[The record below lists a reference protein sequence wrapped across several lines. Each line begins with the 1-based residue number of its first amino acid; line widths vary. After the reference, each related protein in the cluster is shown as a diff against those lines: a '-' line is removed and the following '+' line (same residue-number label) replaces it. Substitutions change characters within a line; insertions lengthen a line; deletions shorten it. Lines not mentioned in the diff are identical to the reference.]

1 MTDHSHRFLFDNT
14 DIRGELIQLDASFK
28 EVMEIHHYPPAVA
41 SMIGQFMAASALL
54 GSTIK
59 FDGSLI
65 LQARSEGQIPVIMA
79 EYNSDRSIRAI
90 ARQAETATSND
101 FSQLLGGGTLA
112 ITIEPLEGQPYQGV
126 VALTGDNLASSVE
139 YYFSQSEQ
147 LDTILILASNGDKAA
162 GLLLQALPPSA
173 NIDTLMREDRWLTAK
188 QLVATISD
196 DELLNLD
203 AETLLYRLFHEDGV
217 RMLES
222 DDIKFNCP
230 CSTERVSI
238 ALTSIGETEARAII
252 EEDGKI
258 EMNCEFCNSNYQFFG
273 ADIDNLFNSKGD
285 NSLH

>member
-1 MTDHSHRFLFDNT
+1 MTDLSHRFLFDNT
-14 DIRGELIQLDASFK
+14 DIRGEIIQLDASFK

-65 LQARSEGQIPVIMA
+65 LQARSQGQIPVIMA

-101 FSQLLGGGTLA
+101 FSQLLGDGTLA
-112 ITIEPLEGQPYQGV
+112 ITIDPLEGNRYQGL
-126 VALTGDNLASSVE
+126 VALTGDNLASAVE
-139 YYFSQSEQ
+139 YYFTQSEQ
-147 LDTILILASNGDKAA
+147 IDTILVLASSDGKAA

-173 NIDTLMREDRWLTAK
+173 NVDTVMREDRWLSAK

-203 AETLLYRLFHEDGV
+203 ARTLLYRLFHEDGV

-222 DDIKFNCP
+222 DAIKFNCH
-230 CSTERVSI
+230 CSSERVST
-238 ALTSIGETEARAII
+238 ALTSIGESEARAII

-258 EMNCEFCNSNYQFFG
+258 EMNCEFCNSNYQFLA
-273 ADIDNLFNSKGD
+273 ADIDNLFNSKGGK
-285 NSLH
+285 SLH

>member
-1 MTDHSHRFLFDNT
+1 MTDLSHRFLFDNT
-14 DIRGELIQLDASFK
+14 DIRGEIIQLDASFK

-41 SMIGQFMAASALL
+41 SMIGQFMAASVLL

-59 FDGSLI
+59 FDGSLT
-65 LQARSEGQIPVIMA
+65 LQARSQGQIPVIMA

-101 FSQLLGGGTLA
+101 FSQLLGDGTLA
-112 ITIEPLEGQPYQGV
+112 ITIDPLEGKRYQGL
-126 VALTGDNLASSVE
+126 VALTGDNLASAVE
-139 YYFSQSEQ
+139 YYFIQSEQ
-147 LDTILILASNGDKAA
+147 LDTILVLASSDGKAA

-173 NIDTLMREDRWLTAK
+173 GIDTAMREDRWLSAK

-203 AETLLYRLFHEDGV
+203 AQTLLYRLFHEDGV

-222 DDIKFNCP
+222 DAVKFNCH
-230 CSTERVSI
+230 CSSERVST
-238 ALTSIGETEARAII
+238 ALTSIGESEVRSII

-258 EMNCEFCNSNYQFFG
+258 EMHCEFCNSNYQFFS
-273 ADIDNLFNSKGD
+273 ADIDNLFNSKSD

>member
-1 MTDHSHRFLFDNT
+1 MTDLSHRFLFDNT
-14 DIRGELIQLDASFK
+14 DIRGEIIQLDASFK

-41 SMIGQFMAASALL
+41 SMIGQFMAASVLL

-59 FDGSLI
+59 FDGSLT
-65 LQARSEGQIPVIMA
+65 LQARSQGQIPVIMA
-79 EYNSDRSIRAI
+79 EYNSDRSVRAI

-101 FSQLLGGGTLA
+101 FSQLLGDGTLA
-112 ITIEPLEGQPYQGV
+112 ITIDPLEGKRYQGL
-126 VALTGDNLASSVE
+126 VALTGDNLASAVE
-139 YYFSQSEQ
+139 YYFIQSEQ
-147 LDTILILASNGDKAA
+147 LDTILVLASSDGKAA

-173 NIDTLMREDRWLTAK
+173 GIDTAMREDRWLSAK

-203 AETLLYRLFHEDGV
+203 AQTLLYRLFHEDGV

-222 DDIKFNCP
+222 DAVKFNCH
-230 CSTERVSI
+230 CSSERVAT
-238 ALTSIGETEARAII
+238 ALTSIGESEVRSII

-258 EMNCEFCNSNYQFFG
+258 EMNCEFCNSNYQFFST
-273 ADIDNLFNSKGD
+273 DIDNLFNSKGD

>member
-1 MTDHSHRFLFDNT
+1 MTDLSHRFLFDNT
-14 DIRGELIQLDASFK
+14 DIRGEIIQLDASFK

-41 SMIGQFMAASALL
+41 SMIGQFMAASVLL

-59 FDGSLI
+59 FDGSLT
-65 LQARSEGQIPVIMA
+65 LQARSQGQIPVIMA

-101 FSQLLGGGTLA
+101 FSQLLGDGTLA
-112 ITIEPLEGQPYQGV
+112 ITIDPLEGKRYQGL
-126 VALTGDNLASSVE
+126 VALTGDSLAAAVE
-139 YYFSQSEQ
+139 YYFIQSEQ
-147 LDTILILASNGDKAA
+147 LDTILVLASSDGKAA

-173 NIDTLMREDRWLTAK
+173 GIDTAMREDRWLSAK

-203 AETLLYRLFHEDGV
+203 AQTLLYRLFHEDGV

-222 DDIKFNCP
+222 DAVKFNCH
-230 CSTERVSI
+230 CSSERVAT
-238 ALTSIGETEARAII
+238 ALTSIGESEVRSII

-258 EMNCEFCNSNYQFFG
+258 EMNCEFCNSNYQFFS
-273 ADIDNLFNSKGD
+273 ADIDNLFNSQGG

>member
-1 MTDHSHRFLFDNT
+1 MTDLSHRFLFDNT
-14 DIRGELIQLDASFK
+14 DIRGEIIQLDASFK

-41 SMIGQFMAASALL
+41 SMIGQFMAASVLL

-59 FDGSLI
+59 FDGSLT
-65 LQARSEGQIPVIMA
+65 LQARSQGQIPVIMA

-101 FSQLLGGGTLA
+101 FSQLLGDGTLA
-112 ITIEPLEGQPYQGV
+112 ITIDPREGKRYQGL
-126 VALTGDNLASSVE
+126 VALTGDNLASAVE
-139 YYFSQSEQ
+139 YYFIQSEQ
-147 LDTILILASNGDKAA
+147 LDTILVLASSDGKAA

-173 NIDTLMREDRWLTAK
+173 GIDTAMREDRWLSAK
-188 QLVATISD
+188 QLVATITD

-203 AETLLYRLFHEDGV
+203 AQTLLYRLFHEDGV

-222 DDIKFNCP
+222 DAVKFNCH
-230 CSTERVSI
+230 CSSERVAT
-238 ALTSIGETEARAII
+238 ALTSIGESEVRSII

-258 EMNCEFCNSNYQFFG
+258 EMNCEFCNSNYQFFS
-273 ADIDNLFNSKGD
+273 ADIDNLFNAKGD